1 MPTIAINDSLP
12 FVTVTLR
19 ANGQALTL
27 QRVLVD
33 TGSAASIFKTDE
45 LAKLGIIPRP
55 EDPIRT
61 MTGVGGKEFIIQKQI
76 SGIEVGALKISPFVI
91 QMGALDYDIPMEGIL
106 GMDFLFPVGAV
117 IDLATMEIRGSAKT
131 TGG

>member
-1 MPTIAINDSLP
+1 MSTITINDGLP
-12 FVTVTLR
+12 FITVTLR
-19 ANGQALTL
+19 VNGQALTL

-76 SGIEVGALKISPFVI
+76 SGIEVGDLKTGPFII
-91 QMGALDYDIPMEGIL
+91 QMGALDYDIPIEGIL
-106 GMDFLFPVGAV
+106 GTDFLLAVEAV
-117 IDLATMEIRGSAKT
+117 IDFAAMQIRGTSGT
-131 TGG
+131 NR